1 MIRWSHGH
9 SLATGGLL
17 GLALVRADL
26 FLVLAGV
33 FVAGLVLGRF
43 WARLVEL
50 VRRFADRRRFVIHS
64 DGSPYP
70 GPGRFPFDVPLRR
83 RP

>member
-26 FLVLAGV
+26 FLVLVGV
-33 FVAGLVLGRF
+33 FAAGLVLGRG
-43 WARLVEL
+43 WSQLGRLIRWLEAEVAY
-50 VRRFADRRRFVIHS
+50 RRHRVVILPRR
-64 DGSPYP
+64 
-70 GPGRFPFDVPLRR
+70 
-83 RP
+83 